1 MRSSRA
7 AITLVFF
14 ADGLLIGSWAARIPA
29 VQRQTELTSGKLGVA
44 LFAMSLGA
52 LLAMPTAGR
61 LSERIGSRPV
71 TLAALLGGGAAL
83 LLTAVAGGL
92 AGLAAALFLF
102 GAGFG
107 AVNVAANAQ
116 GIALER
122 LSEPLDPLVV
132 PRGLQLRRPCRRRA
146 RRDRRRSRDRSPGA
160 LRRGRRRDW
169 AERARRWCAAA
180 PARG

>member
-1 MRSSRA
+1 MRSARA

-29 VQRQTELTSGKLGVA
+29 VQRQTELTSGKLGAA

-83 LLTAVAGGL
+83 VLSAAADGL
-92 AGLAAALFLF
+92 PGLGAALFLF
-102 GAGFG
+102 
-107 AVNVAANAQ
+107 
-116 GIALER
+116 
-122 LSEPLDPLVV
+122 
-132 PRGLQLRRPCRRRA
+132 
-146 RRDRRRSRDRSPGA
+146 
-160 LRRGRRRDW
+160 
-169 AERARRWCAAA
+169 
-180 PARG
+180 